1 MNQDEFNVVGKV
13 TQRKDGI
20 GKVTGETQFVSD
32 IRLPRM
38 LHARLVS
45 SPYAHARIKSI
56 DTRAAEA
63 MGAVCLTFDDI
74 PHVRYNE
81 RIITV
86 PWALHKDRYILAEKV
101 RRMGEAVAAVAAE
114 TEALAEAAARAV
126 VVEYE
131 PLPVVTDPIEAMQPG
146 AEPLYD
152 TVMLGDKEIKIE
164 NNIACER
171 VVEEGEVDRAFAE
184 ADIILGGTF
193 RTPKVYHSQMETKS
207 VVCRPESDGGI
218 TVWPTAQSIHNVRIV
233 LGQLFG
239 IPLSKVSVVKVP
251 VGGTFGSSIQMNTPV
266 PICVAL
272 ALKARRPVK
281 LTLTREEDMHDHSNF
296 PTQIE
301 IKIAAKRDG
310 TLVGAQADLVT
321 DIGAHILQAYSFL
334 GVSVGWMASLYKFR
348 NIRYRGRAVYTNKVP
363 SCAMQGFGNPQMTFA
378 VESLIDELA
387 EKLGHGS
394 DRAAAEELRRPG
406 RHVLGPGPAGALRDP
421 ERRRAATAAAGR
433 GADGRG
439 GDTARWR
446 HGDTARR
453 RHGDT
458 ATRRHGDTATR
469 RHGDMARRRH
479 GDTARRR
486 HGDEMGGNGD
496 AATQRISES
505 ANGEVPNT
513 QYPIPNPIGTL
524 CDTQS
529 TSRYRRGVGLGRGFH
544 TSSAGAPKPSD
555 VIDFSGAMVKINQDG
570 SVDIV
575 TALMDHGGGTL
586 EAMAKL
592 VAETLCVPLE
602 KVNMAPAETCSTV
615 YDVTTHA
622 TRGVYAGG
630 GAAVKVAKQIRREL
644 IETAARFMNF
654 MPDALTIRMDKARG
668 QGVIYCPS
676 MPDKEMTIG
685 EVAHRCWTDSWK
697 TIAVVDSYRPTS
709 SPPAYVTVFVEV
721 EVDTWTGQVRT
732 LRAAMGSDCGT
743 VVNPDMAI
751 GQLEGG
757 LSKGAGFALYENND
771 WDRDGQLVCKGYW
784 VDNKTPA
791 ISEMPPVADLMVH
804 FADTYEPTGP
814 WGAKGIGE
822 AAMNPVAAAYANA
835 VHSAIGIRFRELPM
849 TPEKILAALETG
861 EQRGGGAGRQRGDT
875 QYAVRNTS
883 PAPRAEEVSA

>member
-1 MNQDEFNVVGKV
+1 MKQDEFHVLGKV

-20 GKVTGETQFVSD
+20 SKVTGEAAYVSD

-38 LHARLVS
+38 LHGRLVC

-56 DTRAAEA
+56 DTSAAEA
-63 MGAVCLTFDDI
+63 MGAICLTFDDI

-114 TEALAEAAARAV
+114 TEALAERAARAV
-126 VVEYE
+126 KVEYE
-131 PLPVVTDPIEAMQPG
+131 PLPVVTDPFQALEPG

-152 TVMLGDKEIKIE
+152 TVLFGDKEIKIE

-171 VVEEGEVDRAFAE
+171 LIEEGDVDQAFAE
-184 ADIILGGTF
+184 ADIILEGTF
-193 RTPKVYHSQMETKS
+193 STPKVYHSQMETKS
-207 VVCRPESDGGI
+207 VVCRPEGDGGI
-218 TVWPTAQSIHNVRIV
+218 TVWPTSQSIHNVRIV
-233 LGQLFG
+233 LGQIFN
-239 IPLSKVSVVKVP
+239 IPLSKISVVRAP
-251 VGGTFGSSIQMNTPV
+251 IGGSFGSSIQMNTPI

-272 ALKARRPVK
+272 ALKARRPVR

-296 PTQIE
+296 PTHVQV
-301 IKIAAKRDG
+301 KIAAKRDG

-334 GVSVGWMASLYKFR
+334 GVSIGWLASLYKFR
-348 NIRYRGRAVYTNKVP
+348 NLRYRGRAVYTNKVP

-387 EKLGHGS
+387 EKLGL
-394 DRAAAEELRRPG
+394 DPIELRLKNYVG
-406 RHVLGPGPAGALRDP
+406 L
-421 ERRRAATAAAGR
+421 
-433 GADGRG
+433 
-439 GDTARWR
+439 GDTFWGQGPQVRSVIQSDGVAQLLREGARLAGYEKR
-446 HGDTARR
+446 
-453 RHGDT
+453 
-458 ATRRHGDTATR
+458 
-469 RHGDMARRRH
+469 
-479 GDTARRR
+479 
-486 HGDEMGGNGD
+486 
-496 AATQRISES
+496 
-505 ANGEVPNT
+505 
-513 QYPIPNPIGTL
+513 
-524 CDTQS
+524 S
-529 TSRYRRGVGLGRGFH
+529 TSNVESSTINVQSATRYRRGIGLGRGFH

-586 EAMAKL
+586 EALAKL
-592 VAETLCVPLE
+592 VAETLCVPLD
-602 KVNMAPAETCSTV
+602 KVNLAPAETCSTV

-630 GAAVKVAKQIRREL
+630 GAAVKVAKQIREEL
-644 IETAARFMNF
+644 IETAARYLNY
-654 MPDALTIRMDKARG
+654 MPDALRIRPDDERG

-676 MPDKEMTIG
+676 VPGVEMTIG

-697 TIAVVDSYRPTS
+697 TIAAVDSYRPTN

-732 LRAAMGSDCGT
+732 LQAVMGSDCGT
-743 VVNPDMAI
+743 VINPDMAI

-771 WDRDGQLVCKGYW
+771 WDRHGQLVCKGYW

-791 ISEMPPVADLMVH
+791 ISESPQVADLKVH
-804 FADTYEPTGP
+804 FADTYEPSGP

-835 VHSAIGIRFRELPM
+835 VYNATGIRFRELPM
-849 TPEKILAALETG
+849 TPERIRAALRER
-861 EQRGGGAGRQRGDT
+861 EHQQA
-875 QYAVRNTS
+875 AAA
-883 PAPRAEEVSA
+883 PAPLSETMQEAAL